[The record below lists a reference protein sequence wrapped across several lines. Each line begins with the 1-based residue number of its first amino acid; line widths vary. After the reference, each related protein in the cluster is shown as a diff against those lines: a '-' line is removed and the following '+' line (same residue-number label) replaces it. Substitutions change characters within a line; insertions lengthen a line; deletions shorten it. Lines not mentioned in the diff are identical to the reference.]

1 MTIQANKPLH
11 LPMLVGGII
20 AILVSGI
27 AIASLAISVKGV
39 DGVAAPTEPAQA
51 AAAPVDA
58 APAPESSAYY
68 RCTGCGVITS
78 TREIETGDETA
89 AANAPGR
96 SAAGNRGVIGAK
108 LLRNYEIV
116 IRLRDGS
123 TRVVRDANPAKWRR
137 GERVTVIAGAD

>member
-58 APAPESSAYY
+58 APAPEASAYY
-68 RCTGCGVITS
+68 RCSGCGVITS
-78 TREIETGDETA
+78 TREIDTGDETA
-89 AANAPGR
+89 GANAPGR
-96 SAAGNRGVIGAK
+96 SASGKRAIGAK

>member
-11 LPMLVGGII
+11 LPMLVGGIVS
-20 AILVSGI
+20 ILVSGI

-58 APAPESSAYY
+58 ARAPEASAYY

-78 TREIETGDETA
+78 TREIGSGDETA
-89 AANAPGR
+89 GANAPGR
-96 SAAGNRGVIGAK
+96 RASGKRAIGAK